1 MGVSWLRSGRPDLS
15 VTLNGV
21 LGGLVGITAGCAT
34 VDPWAAVAIGVV
46 AGAIIVFGVE
56 GLERLR
62 IDDPVG
68 AVPVHLLNGIW
79 GTLAVRLFSSQQY
92 LSEAFAE
99 TDSYGLLLGG
109 GFDLLL
115 LNLLGVIAI
124 GVWTVVTSVLL
135 FGLIKYT
142 IGPRVS
148 PEEEG
153 ERPRP
158 RRALR
163 RVLPRVHGRARPL
176 RTALRRPPPS
186 RPRPPANAPRSAAA
200 RFSPNPAPPTPATAP
215 RKAAMQKVEAII
227 RPEKLEIVR
236 TALEDLD
243 HAGMTLSEVRGHG
256 TQRGVTEQ

>member
-34 VDPWAAVAIGVV
+34 VDSWAAVAIGVV

-79 GTLAVRLFSSQQY
+79 GTLAVGLFSSQQY

-124 GVWTVVTSVLL
+124 GVWDGRHVRAPVRPDQVHDRPARLPRGGRRAASTSAS
-135 FGLIKYT
+135 T
-142 IGPRVS
+142 APS
-148 PEEEG
+148 PTPSSRAGTTPSDSTSAPPALQTAAAG
-153 ERPRP
+153 ERAPIRGG
-158 RRALR
+158 AL
-163 RVLPRVHGRARPL
+163 
-176 RTALRRPPPS
+176 
-186 RPRPPANAPRSAAA
+186 
-200 RFSPNPAPPTPATAP
+200 
-215 RKAAMQKVEAII
+215 
-227 RPEKLEIVR
+227 
-236 TALEDLD
+236 
-243 HAGMTLSEVRGHG
+243 LSEPGDPEPGDR
-256 TQRGVTEQ
+256 T